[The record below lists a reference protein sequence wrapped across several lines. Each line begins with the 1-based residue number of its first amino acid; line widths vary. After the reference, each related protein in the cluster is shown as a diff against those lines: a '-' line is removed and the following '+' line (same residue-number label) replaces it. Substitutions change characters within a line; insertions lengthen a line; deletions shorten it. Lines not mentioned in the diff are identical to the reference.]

1 MITLTRAQKDAI
13 VIYGNIVCAAK
24 AHERLSQQIAD
35 QVSVVCSVATLLV
48 GYC

>member
-1 MITLTRAQKDAI
+1 MASLTLTRAQKDAI

-35 QVSVVCSVATLLV
+35 QVCF
-48 GYC
+48 G